1 MLKNWIKIF
10 LYQARKN
17 AFFTAL
23 NVLGLSL
30 GIAGLIFAT
39 LYWNDEQSYDKW
51 NPDRERIYNLLSDLG
66 ETTLF
71 PHNVYPLAKYLE
83 EIPEVESY
91 SYMNNWYYNEIV
103 HYGNKKEQIK
113 IMDGQS
119 NFFSFFPFEFIRGS
133 KENALPDNS
142 SISIEESVAERL
154 FGKED
159 PIGKQVKYSG
169 RLLTVRGVYKI
180 QGKSSIAPQAVTN
193 LLYETR
199 LKDNENSWGNF
210 NFCLLIKIKN
220 ANQIAVVKKK
230 VDDIILE
237 HRTKLYAKGE
247 GISLE
252 EFVKNHGTMTVVP
265 EALATARLHSV
276 VDAYPE
282 GKGSYQFLLIMV
294 GLSVLILVL
303 SITNYVNLSTANAIK
318 RAKEVGVRKIL
329 GATKANVVKQF
340 LFETFIT
347 TIVALLLALVIV
359 ELSLPYYNDFL
370 DKTLVIN
377 SSLFYW
383 QLIIIFVTVLV
394 FAGIFPSVYVAN
406 FEVLNV
412 LRGNFNRTKSGV
424 WLRNSMLVLQFAIA
438 TFFIVGSYIVY
449 LQVNHLTNKDLGVTG
464 KQVISAVYRKTGED
478 TPQQILNRYNSF
490 KSEILKIK
498 GVDGVSAGAFNLGSS
513 AGSSSG
519 FGYHDKGVQAQ
530 NMAVDFDFLSLLKIK
545 MAKGRELSSKFAS
558 DTINSMLINETAMK
572 LMNEPNPIGKEITW
586 NGQNLKIVGVVKDFN
601 LTGPH
606 NEIPPMSFFHFKTI
620 DWMAYNLDRIY
631 IKIDPENMQQT
642 LTDLDKFWTTR
653 IDTEYPFQYDF
664 VDKTYERTY
673 MQYVKQRNLFSL
685 LNIVVVAIAL
695 FGLFSLASYSIQR
708 RMKEIAI
715 RKTLGAETATLLKEL
730 SKQYVVFC
738 IIGFAIAIVPA
749 WVLLDK
755 WLENFAYRIDVS
767 IWPFIIGFVLL
778 LLLTLITVLGRA
790 YMATRVNVLKYL
802 KYE

>member
-10 LYQARKN
+10 LYQARRN

-30 GIAGLIFAT
+30 GIAGLVFAT
-39 LYWNDEQSYDKW
+39 LYWNDEQSYNKW
-51 NPDRERIYNLLSDLG
+51 NPYSDRIYNLLSDVG
-66 ETTLF
+66 ESTLF

-83 EIPEVESY
+83 QIPEVEEY
-91 SYMNNWYYNEIV
+91 CYMNNWYYNEIV
-103 HYGNKKEQIK
+103 HYGNKNEQIK
-113 IMDGQS
+113 IMDTQS

-142 SISIEESVAERL
+142 SISIEESVAQRL

-159 PIGKQVKYSG
+159 PIGKQLKYSG
-169 RLLTVRGVYKI
+169 RLLTVRCVYRV

-199 LKDNENSWGNF
+199 LKGNENSWGNF
-210 NFCLLIKIKN
+210 NFCLLIKLNK
-220 ANQIAVVKKK
+220 ANQIGVVKKK
-230 VDDIILE
+230 IDDVILE
-237 HRTKLYAKGE
+237 HRTKMFAKSE
-247 GISLE
+247 GVTLE
-252 EFVKNHGTMTVVP
+252 EFLKNHGSMTVVP
-265 EALATARLHSV
+265 EQLATARLHSA

-282 GKGSYQFLLIMV
+282 GKGSYQFLMIMV

-347 TIVALLLALVIV
+347 TVVALLLALVIV

-383 QLIIIFVTVLV
+383 QLIVIFVTVIV
-394 FAGIFPSVYVAN
+394 FAGIFPSIYVAN

-412 LRGNFNRTKSGV
+412 LRGNFSRTKSGV
-424 WLRNSMLVLQFAIA
+424 WIRNCMLVLQFAIA

-449 LQVNHLTNKDLGVTG
+449 LQVNHLSEKDLGING
-464 KQVISAVYRKTGED
+464 AQVICAMYRKTGED
-478 TPQQILNRYNSF
+478 TPQQILNKYNSQ
-490 KSEILKIK
+490 KDEMLKIK
-498 GVDGVSAGAFNLGSS
+498 GVKGVSAGAFNLGSS

-519 FGYHDKGVQAQ
+519 FGYHDKNIQAQ
-530 NMAVDFDFLSLLKIK
+530 NMAVDFDFLNLLNIK
-545 MAKGRELSSKFAS
+545 MTDGRELSSRFSS
-558 DTINSMLINETAMK
+558 DTINSMLINETTMK
-572 LMNEPNPIGKEITW
+572 MMGEPNPIGKEISW
-586 NGQNLKIVGVVKDFN
+586 NDQKLKIVGVVKDFN
-601 LTGPH
+601 LSGPQ

-631 IKIDPENMQQT
+631 IKVDPADMQQT
-642 LTDLDKFWTTR
+642 LTDLDKFWTTKV
-653 IDTEYPFQYDF
+653 DTEYPFQYDF
-664 VDKTYERTY
+664 VDKSYERTY
-673 MQYVKQRNLFSL
+673 QQYVEQRNLFSL
-685 LNIVVVAIAL
+685 LNLVVVAIAL

-715 RKTLGAETATLLKEL
+715 RKTLGAETATLLREL
-730 SKQYVVFC
+730 SKQYIVFC
-738 IIGFAIAIVPA
+738 IIGFAIAFLPA
-749 WVLLDK
+749 WLLLDK

-767 IWPFIIGFVLL
+767 VWPFITGFILL

-790 YMATRVNVLKYL
+790 YMATRVNILKYL